1 MWNST
6 IPDFNSWNIDIPC
19 IAHYAI
25 KKQFQKAYI
34 TSKFKAVQEE
44 FIELLYL
51 NISGLE
57 GDCGKYNFIV
67 VDEIEVSDKFINR
80 ANCIVLIVEDL
91 LDIT

>member
-6 IPDFNSWNIDIPC
+6 ILDFNSWNTEIPC
-19 IAHYAI
+19 IARYAI
-25 KKQFQKAYI
+25 EKQFEKAYI

-51 NISGLE
+51 NISGLG

-80 ANCIVLIVEDL
+80 ANCIVLIV
-91 LDIT
+91 